1 MITIMALASRT
12 AENIGASMGASVG
25 AAAVAKEAVA

>member
-12 AENIGASMGASVG
+12 ADHILAGAGERAT
-25 AAAVAKEAVA
+25 ATATQELPA